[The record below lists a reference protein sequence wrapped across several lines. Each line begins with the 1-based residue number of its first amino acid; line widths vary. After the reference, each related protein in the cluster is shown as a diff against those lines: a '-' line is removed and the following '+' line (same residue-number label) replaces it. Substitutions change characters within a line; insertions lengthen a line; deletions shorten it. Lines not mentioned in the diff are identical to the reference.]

1 MLSLSI
7 GLPFVLPGAGTIPT
21 GRGQLKVLDALC
33 ADVHANGFK
42 VNGTN
47 GHLNGTTHTILNRVG
62 LMLSV
67 PSVVEDLLTI
77 PGGVDALKR
86 LDVLAVG
93 GAPLKEV
100 TGEELVHRGV
110 KLLNHWGE

>member
-7 GLPFVLPGAGTIPT
+7 GLPFVLPGTGTIPT

-33 ADVHANGFK
+33 ADVHGNGVK

-47 GHLNGTTHTILNRVG
+47 GHLNGTMHTILNHIG
-62 LMLSV
+62 LMLSI

-77 PGGVDALKR
+77 PGGVDTLKR
-86 LDVLAVG
+86 LDVLAVSG
-93 GAPLKEV
+93 TPLKEV
-100 TGEELVHRGV
+100 TGEELVHWGV
-110 KLLNHWGE
+110 KLLKSLG